1 MISKKIKLLVVDDEK
16 EICKFVKML
25 FDKEGFLTYSALSSA
40 EAIRIA
46 KKVQPQVALLDIYLK
61 RGKTGLDVLRQI
73 KNIAPSCNCIMV
85 TWDKAESMIKE
96 AKTEGAVSY
105 LTKPL
110 TTDQLLKVVNRVVK
124 NIGRRG

>member
-1 MISKKIKLLVVDDEK
+1 MINKKIKLLVVDDEK
-16 EICKFVKML
+16 EICKFVKLL
-25 FDKEGFLTYSALSSA
+25 FDKEGFITYSALSNS

-61 RGKTGLDVLRQI
+61 RGKTGLDVLKQI
-73 KNIAPSCNCIMV
+73 KNTAPSCKCIMV

-96 AKTEGAVSY
+96 AKAEGAVSY

-124 NIGRRG
+124 SIRGRG

>member
-1 MISKKIKLLVVDDEK
+1 MINKKVKLLVVDDEK
-16 EICKFVKML
+16 EICKFVKLL
-25 FDKEGFLTYSALSSA
+25 FSKEGFLTYSALSSA

-46 KKVQPQVALLDIYLK
+46 NKVQPQIALLDIYLK
-61 RGKTGLDVLRQI
+61 RGKSGLDTLRQI
-73 KNIAPSCNCIMV
+73 RKIAPSCKCIMV

-96 AKTEGAVSY
+96 AKAEGAVTY

-124 NIGRRG
+124 NIRRKG